1 MGSEDDTVIDVPA
14 HQSIGWP
21 LHDDSGVVTDS
32 ALEEQLELVRTK
44 AVSQVAG
51 VFGPASMTWRNNR
64 EAILFLAAGRA
75 LLLQLAHPWIAAAV
89 AEHSTALTDPFVR
102 FRRTFKVV
110 FTMIFGTLDQAM
122 AAARSLHRRHSLISG
137 TLPEAAGPFAAGSPY
152 YANNISAL
160 RWVSAT
166 LSDSAMVAHDLVLG
180 PLCEADRAQFYTESL
195 WFAGLFGIPS
205 TLLPADYM
213 GLNAYVG
220 AMCDSDI
227 LTVSAAGRRIAAE
240 IFAWRGSWFR
250 IPGRYRVLTAGML
263 PERLRRD
270 FGLNYADAEQR
281 SSERALRLIRHA
293 YRLLPT
299 RLRYVGPYH
308 EALQRLAGTPNPDLL
323 TRFANRLW
331 MGSPSLAD

>member
-1 MGSEDDTVIDVPA
+1 MRSADTLGD
-14 HQSIGWP
+14 HFSHRHFGWP
-21 LHDDSGVVTDS
+21 LHDDFGIVTESG
-32 ALEEQLELVRTK
+32 LEEQLELVRSN
-44 AVSQVAG
+44 AASPVAG
-51 VFGPASMTWRNNR
+51 VFGPASVTWRNNR

-89 AEHSTALTDPFVR
+89 AEHSTALSDPIVR
-102 FRRTFKVV
+102 FHRTFKVV
-110 FTMIFGTLDQAM
+110 FTMVFGTTDEAF
-122 AAARSLHRRHSLISG
+122 AAARRLHRRHSGIRG
-137 TLPEAAGPFAAGSPY
+137 VLPDAVGSFKAGSPY

-180 PLCEADRAQFYTESL
+180 PLCEADRAQLYAESQ

-270 FGLNYADAEQR
+270 FGLNYVDAEQR

-331 MGSPSLAD
+331 MGSASLAD

>member
-1 MGSEDDTVIDVPA
+1 MGSEDYTVIDVPA

-195 WFAGLFGIPS
+195 WFAACLEFRPPCF
-205 TLLPADYM
+205 LPTTWVSMLMSGQCA
-213 GLNAYVG
+213 
-220 AMCDSDI
+220 I
-227 LTVSAAGRRIAAE
+227 LT
-240 IFAWRGSWFR
+240 F
-250 IPGRYRVLTAGML
+250 
-263 PERLRRD
+263 
-270 FGLNYADAEQR
+270 
-281 SSERALRLIRHA
+281 
-293 YRLLPT
+293 
-299 RLRYVGPYH
+299 
-308 EALQRLAGTPNPDLL
+308 
-323 TRFANRLW
+323 
-331 MGSPSLAD
+331 